1 MIFFGNLRTLEVEVG
16 LLPWQDDPNIMRS
29 VQEISSSDNCF
40 VRSLLLQHLY
50 ERAWYAVTETCL
62 AMTIFKDEFDTRF
75 VVMFTVLLF
84 LKVFHWLCQD
94 RVDSV
99 SARGSSKSKS
109 IVIQNPQR

>member
-1 MIFFGNLRTLEVEVG
+1 M
-16 LLPWQDDPNIMRS
+16 
-29 VQEISSSDNCF
+29 CF
-40 VRSLLLQHLY
+40 VLAITSDTTVCSLLLQHLY

-99 SARGSSKSKS
+99 STYGPSKSDS
-109 IVIQNPQR
+109 ILIEIPQC